1 MAVESNVEAVTVL
14 MIVFSSMHIWECC
27 TKRTVSACLPVRS
40 TAARTANPEQ
50 SAPAPQRW
58 ASHLLSE
65 NATDTVGEMRVQTIF
80 LYELFALNPI
90 QSRLTS
96 NQQLDI
102 ML

>member
-1 MAVESNVEAVTVL
+1 MAVQSNVEGVTVS

-27 TKRTVSACLPVRS
+27 TKRTVSACLLVRP
-40 TAARTANPEQ
+40 TAARRANPEQ

-65 NATDTVGEMRVQTIF
+65 NVKDTVGEMRVWKIF

-90 QSRLTS
+90 QS
-96 NQQLDI
+96 
-102 ML
+102 